1 MPVEAGIGRY
11 GPYVK
16 HGAKYANLPDVD
28 EVFTIG
34 MNRAVEVLAQKATR
48 GRAAPAAPLAEL
60 GEHPEGGPVQVL
72 AGRYGPYVKW
82 GKVNATLPRDLE
94 PGAVT
99 LERALELIAEKAGKS
114 GRKPAKKPA
123 AKAEKAPAK
132 RASAKKPAAKKPAA
146 TKKAGAR
153 KAE

>member
-1 MPVEAGIGRY
+1 MVVEAGIGRY

-28 EVFTIG
+28 EVFSIG
-34 MNRAVEVLAQKATR
+34 MNRAVEVLAAKQVR
-48 GRAAPAAPLAEL
+48 GRAAPAAALAEL
-60 GEHPEGGPVQVL
+60 GEHPEGGPVQVM

-82 GKVNATLPRDLE
+82 AKVNATLPRDLE

-99 LERALELIAEKAGKS
+99 LERALELIAEKAGKTK
-114 GRKPAKKPA
+114 KPAKKPA

-132 RASAKKPAAKKPAA
+132 KKPAAKKPAAKKPA
-146 TKKAGAR
+146 KKAAG
-153 KAE
+153 E